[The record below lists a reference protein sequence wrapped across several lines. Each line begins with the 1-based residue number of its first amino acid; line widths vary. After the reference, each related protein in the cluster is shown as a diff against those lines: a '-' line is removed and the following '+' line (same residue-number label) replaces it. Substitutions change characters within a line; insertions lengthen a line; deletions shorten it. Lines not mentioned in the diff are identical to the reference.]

1 VEDVVDNDD
10 DDDDDDDDENF
21 IGGPTRGII
30 GQKLSRTSKKSAI
43 HIKTTSIILFD
54 LCIISIYRSC
64 SFQMLLYFFRR
75 LISVVVVAMCFA

>member
-1 VEDVVDNDD
+1 MEDVVDNDD

-54 LCIISIYRSC
+54 FCIIYRSC
-64 SFQMLLYFFRR
+64 SFVILLY
-75 LISVVVVAMCFA
+75 LSED